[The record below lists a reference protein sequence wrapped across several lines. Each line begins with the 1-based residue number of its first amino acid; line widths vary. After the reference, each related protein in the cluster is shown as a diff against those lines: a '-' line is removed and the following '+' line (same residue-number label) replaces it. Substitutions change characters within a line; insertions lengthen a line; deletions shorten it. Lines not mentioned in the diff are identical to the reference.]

1 MYIHSEPSLLIVL
14 YGLLCDLCQLVASLV
29 VAEEV
34 ESGAGLNKR
43 TNPNHSWSN
52 MLELALK
59 SLIKIF
65 SRCDSGFQFSMM
77 PGLHQ
82 LLRNK

>member
-34 ESGAGLNKR
+34 GSGAGLNK
-43 TNPNHSWSN
+43 
-52 MLELALK
+52 
-59 SLIKIF
+59 
-65 SRCDSGFQFSMM
+65 
-77 PGLHQ
+77 
-82 LLRNK
+82 